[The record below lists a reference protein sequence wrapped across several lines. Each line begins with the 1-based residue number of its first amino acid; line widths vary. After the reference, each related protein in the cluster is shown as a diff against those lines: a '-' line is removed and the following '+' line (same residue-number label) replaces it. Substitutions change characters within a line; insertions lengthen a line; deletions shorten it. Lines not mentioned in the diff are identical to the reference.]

1 MPQAKVA
8 ITIDEKTLSQIDRLV
23 REGKYKSR
31 SSAIQSALDEKM
43 KRWRR
48 RRLIE
53 EASKLDPG
61 EERAYAEEALHA
73 EAELC
78 EEY

>member
-8 ITIDEKTLSQIDRLV
+8 ITIDEKTLKQLDRLV

-31 SSAIQSALDEKM
+31 SRAIQDTLDEKL
-43 KRWRR
+43 KGWRR
-48 RRLIE
+48 KRLIQ
-53 EASKLDPG
+53 EASKLNIE
-61 EERAYAEEALHA
+61 EERAYAEESIHT
-73 EAELC
+73 EKETW